1 MAITRAFTTSQ
12 LDSRVDFYYTATSGQ
27 TTFSGSDDNGST
39 LSYTASGKK
48 DVYLNGTLLIESD
61 DYVATNGTSVV
72 LQATTQAGDI
82 VHISVNKVMSNLVN
96 LVDTSVD
103 LNGNE
108 LILDADGDTSITAD
122 TDDQIDFKIGG
133 TDRLS
138 ISSTGKVTSTQ
149 TGAGVRFE
157 VETTGSTGFRIY
169 QDDSDG
175 FTRLQTYDTTGT
187 TYGKGMS
194 FWTAPSG
201 GATAERMRIDSSG
214 RVTIAS
220 IPSFL
225 AYFSGVPATDGTI
238 TSGSDYVFE
247 STKYNVGSHY
257 NTSNGRFTAPV
268 AGLYEFNFS
277 AYYTN
282 SNSSTARMQTAW
294 KVNGTEYSGADA
306 LGHILRDPNQCGGVI
321 TGEQTIVIDLSA
333 NDYVTVFAR
342 GGINRVYRG
351 HCHFSGRLIG

>member
-1 MAITRAFTTSQ
+1 MASIKLTG
-12 LDSRVDFYYTATSGQ
+12 DTSGEITISAPAVAGTNTLTLPAETGTVL
-27 TTFSGSDDNGST
+27 TTNNF
-39 LSYTASGKK
+39 
-48 DVYLNGTLLIESD
+48 
-61 DYVATNGTSVV
+61 
-72 LQATTQAGDI
+72 
-82 VHISVNKVMSNLVN
+82 
-96 LVDTSVD
+96 D
-103 LNGNE
+103 LNGQE
-108 LILDADGDTSITAD
+108 LILDADGDSSITAD
-122 TDDQIDFKIGG
+122 TDDVIDFKTGG
-133 TDRLS
+133 TDRMS
-138 ISSTGKVTSTQ
+138 ID
-149 TGAGVRFE
+149 A
-157 VETTGSTGFRIY
+157 
-169 QDDSDG
+169 
-175 FTRLQTYDTTGT
+175 
-187 TYGKGMS
+187 
-194 FWTAPSG
+194 
-201 GATAERMRIDSSG
+201 SG

-247 STKYNVGSHY
+247 VTKYNVGSHY

-321 TGEQTIVIDLSA
+321 TGEQTIVLDLSA

>member
-122 TDDQIDFKIGG
+122 TDDQIDIKTGG
-133 TDRLS
+133 TDRVH
-138 ISSTGKVTSTQ
+138 IDSSGNVGIGTASPSVNFHIEDTSTNAYMRIISNSSN
-149 TGAGVRFE
+149 TAGILFGDESGISQGKLYYLNGDDAMRFD
-157 VETTGSTGFRIY
+157 TNGS
-169 QDDSDG
+169 
-175 FTRLQTYDTTGT
+175 
-187 TYGKGMS
+187 
-194 FWTAPSG
+194 
-201 GATAERMRIDSSG
+201 ERMRIDSSG

-225 AYFSGVPATDGTI
+225 A
-238 TSGSDYVFE
+238 SGSSGTNATVSANNQFSFGSTDYN
-247 STKYNVGSHY
+247 TGSHY
-257 NTSNGRFTAPV
+257 STANSRFTCPV
-268 AGLYEFNFS
+268 SGLYWFYVSLHADTDANDC
-277 AYYTN
+277 
-282 SNSSTARMQTAW
+282 RPVLR
-294 KVNGTEYSGADA
+294 VNGADYSITVDA
-306 LGHILRDPNQCGGVI
+306 AQAFARTPSPSVI
-321 TGEQTIVIDLSA
+321 QLNMSIAINLSA
-333 NDYVTVFAR
+333 NDYVELWAR
-342 GGINRVYRG
+342 AGTGSTLYYQGHSWFGGY
-351 HCHFSGRLIG
+351 LIG